1 MVTYV
6 IFIIK
11 GILTYLPVYLITP
24 ALLPHL
30 CATGIELTVGRGME
44 WYVLMDN
51 EGVIS

>member
-1 MVTYV
+1 MYGC
-6 IFIIK
+6 ICYFHNKININ
-11 GILTYLPVYLITP
+11 IPVYSITP

-30 CATGIELTVGRGME
+30 CATGIELTVGREME